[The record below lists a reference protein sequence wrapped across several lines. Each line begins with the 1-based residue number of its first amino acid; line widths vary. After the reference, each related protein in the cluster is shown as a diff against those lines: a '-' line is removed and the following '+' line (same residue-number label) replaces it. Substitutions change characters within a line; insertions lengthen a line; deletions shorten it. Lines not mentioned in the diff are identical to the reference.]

1 MDNKSKKW
9 MVAGACALAG
19 MFSLEAAKPGAAKTQ
34 GGGVGEPTEGAL
46 YVVDRDTQRPIGMS
60 PLKHTDVDAE
70 ISGYLARV
78 SVTQEFSNDSKT
90 PIEAIYKFPLPH
102 DAAVDSMEMWIGKR
116 VVKAQIK
123 KKEDARK
130 IYDDARNNGQRA
142 ALLDQERPNLFT
154 QHVANIMP
162 GDTVKIHIQY
172 VETLKYEDG
181 DYEFVFPMVVG
192 PRYTPAEM
200 SNPEA
205 VKVNRTPEGTRAG
218 HDINVKVSVDAGM
231 EIGPVSSPSHNVDVL
246 QGGGKGIMMVTL
258 KNAQSIPNKDFI
270 LRYAAAGAKI
280 KDAVLLHRNTNKEG
294 FFTLIMQPPDRV
306 AEAEITPKEI
316 VFVIDTSGSMH
327 GYPMDKIKETIKYAF
342 DGLHPRDTFNLIT
355 FSGDEHILFPKP
367 VPATRENINTAWEF
381 MKTRDGR
388 GGTEM
393 MKAIRA
399 AFAGMQD
406 NPDKVRIVCFMT
418 DGEVGNDMEI
428 LAEIRHYSNARVF
441 AFGIGNSVNRFLLD
455 GMGRQGRGE
464 TQFVTLSE
472 DGSAAAKK
480 FHDRVHS
487 PLLTDIEIDWN
498 GIPVADVYPQR
509 INDMFAAK
517 PLVINGRF
525 DGNFHGKRTLR
536 VRGKVAGR
544 PYQKEIE
551 VDFATAGP
559 KHDVLATIWARRRV
573 EELTASDYRNLQYG
587 RPNSEVKEQIT
598 DLGLRFR
605 LMTQFTSFVAV
616 EDKVV
621 NEGGRQQ
628 TVQVPVEMPEGV
640 SYDGVGPERRKMAMQ
655 ASYAPAG
662 FAGRGAH
669 AELAVAAP
677 PAPVAQTKPYLA
689 SSSSADKEEGKVKS
703 DAGSPARIKIH
714 ASLLNMPAAQTVQ
727 VRVWLSTQVSPAI
740 LAKLKAAGFTLGVT
754 SGQMITGTVQAAN
767 LERLAAIAEVRVIAP
782 GANALH

>member
-1 MDNKSKKW
+1 MDNKIKYMS
-9 MVAGACALAG
+9 ALGIAAAAV
-19 MFSLEAAKPGAAKTQ
+19 FSLQAAKPGAAKT
-34 GGGVGEPTEGAL
+34 GEATEGAL
-46 YVVDRDTQRPIGMS
+46 YVIDKDSQKPTALC
-60 PLKHTDVDAE
+60 PLKHTDVNAE

-78 SVTQEFSNDSKT
+78 SVVQEFTNDSKT
-90 PIEAIYKFPLPH
+90 PIEAVYKFPLPH

-116 VVKAQIK
+116 VIKAQIK

-130 IYDDARNNGQRA
+130 IYNDARNNGQRA
-142 ALLDQERPNLFT
+142 SLLDQERPNLFT

-200 SNPEA
+200 ANPEA
-205 VKVNRTPEGTRAG
+205 VRVNRTPQGTRAG
-218 HDINVKVSVDAGM
+218 HDINVKVSVNAGM
-231 EIGPVSSPSHNVDVL
+231 EIGPVSSPSHNIDVL
-246 QGGGKGIMMVTL
+246 QGGGKGVMMVAL

-280 KDAVLLHRNTNKEG
+280 KDAVLLHRNPTNHDG

-306 AEAEITPKEI
+306 AESEITPKEI

-327 GYPMDKIKETIKYAF
+327 GYPMDKIKETIRYAF

-399 AFAGMQD
+399 AFAGMED
-406 NPDKVRIVCFMT
+406 HPEKVRIVCFMT

-428 LAEIRHYSNARVF
+428 LAEIRRNSNARVF

-464 TQFVTLSE
+464 TQFVTLTE
-472 DGSAAAKK
+472 DGSAAAKT
-480 FHDRVHS
+480 FHQRVHS
-487 PLLTDIEIDWN
+487 PLLTDIQIDWN
-498 GIPVADVYPQR
+498 GLPIADVYPQR

-517 PLVINGRF
+517 PLVLNGRF
-525 DGNFHGKRTLR
+525 DGKFTGKRTIR
-536 VRGKVAGR
+536 IHGKVAGK
-544 PYQKEIE
+544 PYQKDIEI
-551 VDFATAGP
+551 DFAAANE
-559 KHDVLATIWARRRV
+559 KHNVLATMWARRKV
-573 EELTASDYRNLQYG
+573 EELTASDYRNINYG
-587 RPNSEVKEQIT
+587 NPNAEVKQQIT
-598 DLGLRFR
+598 DLGLKFR

-621 NEGGRQQ
+621 NEGGRQH

-640 SYDGVGPERRKMAMQ
+640 SYDRVGGEMRKLAMQ
-655 ASYAPAG
+655 ASYAPSSFAPKG
-662 FAGRGAH
+662 GVELSAPMPAMDAGRVRQTVRPVR
-669 AELAVAAP
+669 AEEKE
-677 PAPVAQTKPYLA
+677 APVLA
-689 SSSSADKEEGKVKS
+689 IA
-703 DAGSPARIKIH
+703 AKIH
-714 ASLLNMPAAQTVQ
+714 PSLMNLPATQTV
-727 VRVWLSTQVSPAI
+727 RVTIWLSTQTSPAV
-740 LAKLKAAGFTLGVT
+740 LARLKAAGFTFATG
-754 SGQMITGTVQAAN
+754 SGQMLTGTVQASD
-767 LERLAAIAEVRVIAP
+767 LEKLAAISEVRAISPA
-782 GANALH
+782 ASSLR